1 MKKIYLI
8 IVLFVGLISYAQQD
22 AQYTQYMY
30 NTMSVNPAYAGSR
43 GALSIAALHRS
54 QWVGLDGAPNTQTF
68 NIHSPV
74 SNSVGLGLSIVNDK
88 IGPTSETNFDGM
100 FSYTIPTSVDG
111 QLSFGIKAGVHL
123 LNIDYNRLSRYQDE
137 PGTLGNNVNNQLSP
151 NIGAGVYYHADKF
164 YVGLSVPNIL
174 ETKHLNDDTF
184 SVAKERMN
192 FYLIAGHVF
201 DLSPSLQLKPALLT
215 KMVNGAP
222 LQVDVSANFWYNEKI
237 TLGVAYRWSAA
248 WSALAGFQ
256 VSDKVMVGFTYD
268 REITGLGNTSFNDGS
283 FEFMLRFELF
293 SKYNKLISPR
303 FF

>member
-137 PGTLGNNVNNQLSP
+137 PGTLSNNVNNQLSP

-268 REITGLGNTSFNDGS
+268 REITELGNTSFNDGS

>member
-268 REITGLGNTSFNDGS
+268 REITELGNTSFNDGS